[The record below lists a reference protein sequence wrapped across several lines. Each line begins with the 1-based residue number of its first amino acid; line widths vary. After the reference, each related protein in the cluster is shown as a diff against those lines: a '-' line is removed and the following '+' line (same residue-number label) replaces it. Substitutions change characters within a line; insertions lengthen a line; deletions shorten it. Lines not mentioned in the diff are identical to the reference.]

1 VSRTLYHV
9 GGTLYVL
16 LMPFTPFALER
27 WQSTWEHRVRRNLSE
42 SGVHAL
48 TVAELLALTGG
59 DPDRLAA
66 IRLGYDQS
74 DGSEELRAA
83 IAAHYPG
90 AGPDHVTVAIGSA
103 EANYVVCWALIRPA
117 DRVAV
122 LAPTYM
128 QMWGLAQSFGATVV
142 PFSLDPRR
150 GWDLDRASL
159 EQAVTPGTRVVIVTD
174 PNNPTGRVLT
184 PEARA
189 AIVARAR
196 AVGAWLVVDEV
207 FQGAELDGRTTPT
220 WWGAGERVVVVNGL
234 SKAYGLPGLRIGW
247 VVSSAEFKQSVLE
260 RHDYTVIGPSPLTDY
275 LALLA
280 VRSRDRLWARTRDI
294 LNANYPVLERWLGG
308 FDGFFDWRK
317 PDCGAICFARYRHSL
332 PAPALAERARAA
344 VNVLLVPGEHFGLPG
359 HLRIGYGNRPEDLRG
374 ALEELTPF
382 VEGLTGGRED
392 GRTRGRD

>member
-1 VSRTLYHV
+1 
-9 GGTLYVL
+9 
-16 LMPFTPFALER
+16 MPFTPFALER

-48 TVAELLALTGG
+48 TVGELVALAGG
-59 DPDRLAA
+59 DLARLADVPL
-66 IRLGYDQS
+66 RYNQS
-74 DGSEELRAA
+74 DGSDELRAA
-83 IAAHYPG
+83 IADLYPG

-103 EANYVVCWALIRPA
+103 EANYVVCWAVIRPG

-128 QMWGLAQSFGATVV
+128 QMWGLAEAFGALVT

-150 GWDLDRASL
+150 GWDLDLADLERAI
-159 EQAVTPGTRVVIVTD
+159 TPGTRAVIVTD
-174 PNNPTGRVLT
+174 PNNPTGKVLSRD
-184 PEARA
+184 ARS

-220 WWGAGERVVVVNGL
+220 WWGDYERTIVVNGL

-247 VVSSAEFKQSVLE
+247 VVSPPEIKQAVLE
-260 RHDYTVIGPSPLTDY
+260 RHDYTVIGPSPLTDA

-280 VRSRDRLWARTRDI
+280 IRSRDRLLTRTRAI
-294 LNANYPVLERWLGG
+294 LNANYPVLAQWLAG

-332 PAPALAERARAA
+332 PAPELAERARAA
-344 VNVLLVPGEHFGLPG
+344 ANVLLVPGDHFAMPG
-359 HLRIGYGNRPEDLRG
+359 HLRFGYGNRTEDLRA
-374 ALEELTPF
+374 ALADLSPF
-382 VEGLTGGRED
+382 VESVRRETGKGKRE
-392 GRTRGRD
+392 TP